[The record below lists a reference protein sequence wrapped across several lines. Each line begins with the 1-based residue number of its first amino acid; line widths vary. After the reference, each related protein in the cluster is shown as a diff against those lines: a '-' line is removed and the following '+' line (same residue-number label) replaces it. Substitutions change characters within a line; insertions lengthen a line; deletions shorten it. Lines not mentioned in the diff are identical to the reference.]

1 MAAQYMSKANVAIAY
16 LSTDDLEELLS
27 NDEKLEERNSDV
39 VSGITNLWYSVSK
52 FEVDYYYLLLS
63 HRALRSLK

>member
-1 MAAQYMSKANVAIAY
+1 MAAQYISKANVAIAY